1 MIAQIDLPGY
11 MMHLNE
17 KKWQS
22 IIIFIIFLLQYLFEH
37 FFPEN
42 RKNNNLKN
50 EGRNVAIGILNIA
63 LLFIPSA
70 LLVEL
75 LWFTNTH
82 HIGLLHLFQM
92 PSWAN
97 IILTISIMDLAMYW
111 WHRINHTQHFFWR
124 FHSFHHRDER
134 MNTTTAVRF
143 HIVELL
149 FSSIFKAA
157 LYLLIGFD
165 FLPILI
171 YEILFFIVVLIH
183 HSNIRITKKF
193 DLKYR
198 KLFSSPWMH
207 RIHHSNIRE
216 ETDTNY
222 GSVFSFW
229 DRIFKTYKKEASG
242 VIVFG
247 VDERME

>member
-1 MIAQIDLPGY
+1 MIAEIHLPGY
-11 MMHLNE
+11 LMHLNE

-22 IIIFIIFLLQYLFEH
+22 IIIFIIFLFQYLFEH

-42 RKNNNLKN
+42 TKNNNLRN
-50 EGRNVAIGILNIA
+50 EGKNIAIGILNIA
-63 LLFIPSA
+63 FLFIPSA

-75 LWFTNTH
+75 LSYTNTH
-82 HIGLLHLFQM
+82 KIGLLHLVQLPF
-92 PSWAN
+92 WIN
-97 IILTISIMDLAMYW
+97 IIVTIIIMDFAMYW

-124 FHSFHHRDER
+124 FHSFHHRDKK

-149 FSSIFKAA
+149 FSSIFKAPF
-157 LYLLIGFD
+157 YLLMGFN

-171 YEILFFIVVLIH
+171 YEIIFFMIVLIH
-183 HSNIRITKKF
+183 HSNIRITKNF
-193 DLKYR
+193 DMEYR
-198 KLFSSPWMH
+198 KLFSSPLMH

-229 DRIFKTYKKEASG
+229 DRIFKTYKEEASG

-247 VDERME
+247 VDERKQ

>member
-1 MIAQIDLPGY
+1 MIAQIHLHGY
-11 MMHLNE
+11 ILHVNE

-22 IIIFIIFLLQYLFEH
+22 VIVFIIFILQYLFEH

-42 RKNNNLKN
+42 KNNNSLKN
-50 EGRNVAIGILNIA
+50 ERRNILIGILNIA
-63 LLFIPSA
+63 ILFIPSA
-70 LLVEL
+70 FLVEFL
-75 LWFTNTH
+75 SYTKAH
-82 HIGLLHLFQM
+82 HIGILHLFQM
-92 PSWAN
+92 PLWIN
-97 IILTISIMDLAMYW
+97 IFVTIVIMDLAMYW

-149 FSSIFKAA
+149 FSTAFKAPF
-157 LYLLIGFD
+157 YLLIGFD

-171 YEILFFIVVLIH
+171 YEILFFMVVLVH
-183 HSNIRITKKF
+183 HSNISITKKF
-193 DLKYR
+193 DMEYR
-198 KLFSSPWMH
+198 KLFSSPLMH

-229 DRIFKTYKKEASG
+229 DRIFNTYKKEANG

-247 VDERME
+247 VDERKQ